1 MDIDRITHPLRL
13 AKGSRQPGSGKKSPM
28 NVIIGKV
35 LVGAVGAVVAVG
47 LATPAGADPVT
58 TVGADPVTTVGANP
72 VPQPQ
77 TPQDFLA
84 AVRAAG
90 ITGAD
95 PAMLEDGYSV
105 CRRLWVRQMQ
115 GTQIAAGLVQDHP
128 TLTTDQAGQFVL
140 AAYHDLCPVPGGFDG
155 GTYDYWAYST
165 GGNGGGGGGG

>member
-1 MDIDRITHPLRL
+1 M
-13 AKGSRQPGSGKKSPM
+13 
-28 NVIIGKV
+28 IGKV

-47 LATPAGADPVT
+47 LATPAGAS
-58 TVGADPVTTVGANP
+58 P
-72 VPQPQ
+72 VPPPP

-128 TLTTDQAGQFVL
+128 QLTTDQAGQFVL
-140 AAYHDLCPVPGGFDG
+140 AAYHDLCPVPAGS
-155 GTYDYWAYST
+155 YDYWAYST
-165 GGNGGGGGGG
+165 S